1 LENKNLDLI
10 AMSQVTKV
18 SKVTFMCLCNGSSEA
33 FRSLKNSST
42 EPEELRWHRVMAWP
56 GELGW
61 RLRWATVKGLV
72 VCGGGARWWPSDW
85 VFESQRR
92 GLESKM

>member
-1 LENKNLDLI
+1 MDLI

-42 EPEELRWHRVMAWP
+42 EPEELRWHQVMAWP
-56 GELGW
+56 GSSDGDYAGPRSRGW
-61 RLRWATVKGLV
+61 LCAAAGL
-72 VCGGGARWWPSDW
+72 GGGRATGCLNLNDA
-85 VFESQRR
+85 
-92 GLESKM
+92 G